1 MSTTTLSNFTTS
13 VFDAPAIVKKQR
25 AFFNTGKSKSV
36 EFRIEQLKKLRSLIV
51 QNEKAITKALY
62 DDLRK
67 SEFEA
72 YATEVGIVLVELDD
86 MLKNIQSW
94 SKKQRVKTPLFHQLG
109 TSWRY
114 PEPYGVT
121 YIISPWNYP
130 FQLLIAPLI
139 GAMGAGN
146 TAVLKPSE
154 LAVNTS
160 DLILKMISENFEEG
174 YIKVV
179 TGGVEESKAMLEQRF
194 DYIFFTGGTEIGRYV
209 YMSAA
214 KYLTPVT
221 LELGGKS
228 PCIVDEDI
236 QLTHTSRRILWGKF
250 TNAGQTCVAPD
261 YLLVNKK
268 IKSKLIDKMK
278 EHLQEFYGE
287 DPSKSPDYGRII
299 SDRHFDR
306 VSKLIDSS
314 KVILGGQTNKSD
326 KYIAP
331 TILEGVSLNDKVM
344 QEEIF
349 GPVLPIIEYDN
360 LDDAIAYIKQFEK
373 PLALYVYSENSN
385 VQNKIMNEVPFGGGC
400 INESV
405 MHVGQGHLPFG
416 GVGESGLGAYH
427 GKSSFETFS
436 HYKSV
441 LKKSTLTD
449 LPIKYP
455 PYKNN
460 VGIIKKLMAWL
471 S

>member
-1 MSTTTLSNFTTS
+1 MSTTATYSTS
-13 VFDAPAIVKKQR
+13 VFDATTIVQKQR
-25 AFFNTGKSKSV
+25 AFFNTGKTKSI
-36 EFRIEQLKKLRSLIV
+36 EFRIEQLKKLRQIIV
-51 QNEKAITKALY
+51 DNEKAIIQALH

-67 SEFEA
+67 SELEA
-72 YATEVGIVLVELDD
+72 YATEVGIVLVEIDD
-86 MLKNIQSW
+86 LLKNVKSW
-94 SKKQRVKTPLFHQLG
+94 SKPQRVKTPLFHQLA

-130 FQLLIAPLI
+130 FQLLIAPLAA
-139 GAMGAGN
+139 AMVAGN
-146 TAVLKPSE
+146 TAILKPSE
-154 LAVNTS
+154 LSERTS
-160 DLILKMISENFEEG
+160 LLIYKLISENFDES

-179 TGGVEESKAMLEQRF
+179 LGGVEESKAMLEQRF

-209 YMSAA
+209 YQAA
-214 KYLTPVT
+214 ARHLTPVT

-268 IKSKLIDKMK
+268 VKAQLIDKMK
-278 EHLQEFYGE
+278 EHLKEFYGD
-287 DPSKSPDYGRII
+287 DPAQSPDYGRII
-299 SDRHFDR
+299 SNRHFDR
-306 VSKLIDSS
+306 IARMISPE
-314 KVILGGQTNKSD
+314 KVVVGGQMDRSD

-331 TILEGVSLNDKVM
+331 TLLEGVSLEDSVM

-349 GPVLPIIEYDN
+349 GPVLPIIEYN
-360 LDDAIAYIKQFEK
+360 TLDEAIAYIKQFEK
-373 PLALYVYSENSN
+373 PLALYIYSRDSS
-385 VQNKIMNEVPFGGGC
+385 VQNKIMQEVPFGGGC

-427 GKSSFETFS
+427 GKASFETFT

-441 LKKSTLTD
+441 LKKSTLSD
-449 LPIKYP
+449 MPIKYP

>member
-1 MSTTTLSNFTTS
+1 MATATATYSSTA
-13 VFDAPAIVKKQR
+13 FDAKAIVQR
-25 AFFNTGKSKSV
+25 QRDFFNTGKTKSV
-36 EFRIEQLKKLRSLIV
+36 EFRIEQLKKLRKIIV
-51 QNEKAITKALY
+51 DNERAIIDALHA
-62 DDLRK
+62 DLRK
-67 SEFEA
+67 SDLEA
-72 YATEVGIVLVELDD
+72 YATEIGVVLVELDD
-86 MLKNIQSW
+86 MLKNVKSW
-94 SKKQRVKTPLFHQLG
+94 SKPQRVKTPLFHQLA

-121 YIISPWNYP
+121 YIIAPWNYP
-130 FQLLIAPLI
+130 FQLLVAPLI
-139 GAMGAGN
+139 GAMGGGN
-146 TAVLKPSE
+146 TAILKPSE
-154 LAVNTS
+154 LSENTS
-160 DLILKMISENFEEG
+160 LLIQKLISENFDEG
-174 YIKVV
+174 YVKVV
-179 TGGVEESKAMLEQRF
+179 MGAVEESKAMLEQRF
-194 DYIFFTGGTEIGRYV
+194 DYVFFTGGTEIGRYV
-209 YMSAA
+209 YTAA
-214 KYLTPVT
+214 ARHLTPVT

-278 EHLQEFYGE
+278 EHLKEFYGE
-287 DPSKSPDYGRII
+287 DPSRSPDFGRII
-299 SDRHFDR
+299 SERHFDR
-306 VSKLIDSS
+306 VSRMIDPS
-314 KVILGGQTNKSD
+314 KVIIGGQTDRSD

-331 TILEGVSLNDKVM
+331 TLLEGVNLNDRVM

-349 GPVLPIIEYDN
+349 GPVLPVIEYDTIE
-360 LDDAIAYIKQFEK
+360 DAIAYVKQFEK
-373 PLALYVYSENSN
+373 PLALYIYSENSN
-385 VQNKIMNEVPFGGGC
+385 IQRKIMNDLPFGGGC

-441 LKKSTLTD
+441 LKKSTLSD
-449 LPIKYP
+449 MPIKYP

-460 VGIIKKLMAWL
+460 MGIIKKLMAWL

>member
-1 MSTTTLSNFTTS
+1 
-13 VFDAPAIVKKQR
+13 
-25 AFFNTGKSKSV
+25 
-36 EFRIEQLKKLRSLIV
+36 
-51 QNEKAITKALY
+51 
-62 DDLRK
+62 
-67 SEFEA
+67 
-72 YATEVGIVLVELDD
+72 
-86 MLKNIQSW
+86 
-94 SKKQRVKTPLFHQLG
+94 
-109 TSWRY
+109 
-114 PEPYGVT
+114 
-121 YIISPWNYP
+121 
-130 FQLLIAPLI
+130 
-139 GAMGAGN
+139 
-146 TAVLKPSE
+146 
-154 LAVNTS
+154 
-160 DLILKMISENFEEG
+160 
-174 YIKVV
+174 
-179 TGGVEESKAMLEQRF
+179 MLEQRF

-306 VSKLIDSS
+306 VSRLIDSS

>member
-1 MSTTTLSNFTTS
+1 MTTATYSTTI
-13 VFDAPAIVKKQR
+13 FDAKAIVLRQR
-25 AFFNTGKSKSV
+25 NFFNSGKTKSID
-36 EFRIEQLKKLRSLIV
+36 FRIHQLKKLRNVIV
-51 QNEKAITKALY
+51 ENERAIIDALY
-62 DDLRK
+62 ADLKK
-67 SEFEA
+67 SDLEA
-72 YATEVGIVLVELDD
+72 YATEVGIVLTELDD
-86 MLKNIQSW
+86 MLKNVKSW
-94 SKKQRVKTPLFHQLG
+94 SKAQRVKTPLFHQIA

-121 YIISPWNYP
+121 YIIAPWNYP

-139 GAMGAGN
+139 GAITAGN
-146 TAVLKPSE
+146 TAILKPSE
-154 LAVNTS
+154 LSEKTS
-160 DLILKMISENFEEG
+160 LLIDKLISENFEED

-179 TGGVEESKAMLEQRF
+179 LGGVEESKAMLEQRF

-209 YMSAA
+209 YTAA
-214 KYLTPVT
+214 ARHLTPVT

-236 QLTHTSRRILWGKF
+236 HLTHTSRRILWGKF

-268 IKSKLIDKMK
+268 IKSKLINKMK
-278 EHLQEFYGE
+278 EHLKEFYG
-287 DPSKSPDYGRII
+287 DNPQQSPDFGRII
-299 SDRHFDR
+299 SERHFDR
-306 VSKLIDSS
+306 IARMIDDS
-314 KVILGGQTNKSD
+314 KVIVGGQTDRSD

-331 TILEGVSLNDKVM
+331 TILEGVSLDDNVM

-349 GPVLPIIEYDN
+349 GPVLPIIEYEKI
-360 LDDAIAYIKQFEK
+360 DDAIAYIKQFEK
-373 PLALYVYSENSN
+373 PLALYIYSENSN
-385 VQNKIMNEVPFGGGC
+385 VQKKIMDEVPFGGGC
-400 INESV
+400 INESI

-441 LKKSTLTD
+441 LKKSTISD
-449 LPIKYP
+449 LAIKYP

-460 VGIIKKLMAWL
+460 MGIIKKLMAWL

>member
-1 MSTTTLSNFTTS
+1 MSTTTYPTS
-13 VFDAPAIVKKQR
+13 VFDATAIVQKQR
-25 AFFNTGKSKSV
+25 AFFNTGKTKSID
-36 EFRIEQLKKLRSLIV
+36 FRIEQLKKLRQIIV
-51 QNEKAITKALY
+51 DNEKAIIQALY
-62 DDLRK
+62 EDLRK
-67 SEFEA
+67 SELEA
-72 YATEVGIVLVELDD
+72 YATEVGIVLVEIDD
-86 MLKNIQSW
+86 LLKNVKSW
-94 SKKQRVKTPLFHQLG
+94 SKPQRVKTPLFHQLA

-130 FQLLIAPLI
+130 FQLLIAPLAA
-139 GAMGAGN
+139 AMVAGN
-146 TAVLKPSE
+146 TAILKPSE
-154 LAVNTS
+154 LSEKTS
-160 DLILKMISENFEEG
+160 LLIYKLISENFDEA

-179 TGGVEESKAMLEQRF
+179 LGGVDESKAMLEQRF

-209 YMSAA
+209 YQAAA
-214 KYLTPVT
+214 KHLTPVT

-268 IKSKLIDKMK
+268 VKAQLIDKMK
-278 EHLQEFYGE
+278 EHLKEFYGD
-287 DPSKSPDYGRII
+287 DPAQSPDYGRII
-299 SDRHFDR
+299 STRHFDR
-306 VSKLIDSS
+306 IARMISPEKIV
-314 KVILGGQTNKSD
+314 VGGQTNRAD

-331 TILEGVSLNDKVM
+331 TLLEGVSIDDAVM

-349 GPVLPIIEYDN
+349 GPVLPIIEYN
-360 LDDAIAYIKQFEK
+360 TLDEAIAYIKQFEK
-373 PLALYVYSENSN
+373 PLALYIYSRDSS
-385 VQNKIMNEVPFGGGC
+385 VQNKIMQEVPFGGGC

-427 GKSSFETFS
+427 GKASFETFT

-441 LKKSTLTD
+441 LKKSTLSD
-449 LPIKYP
+449 MPIKYP

>member
-1 MSTTTLSNFTTS
+1 MSTTAIYSATT
-13 VFDAPAIVKKQR
+13 FDAKAIVQKQR
-25 AFFNTGKSKSV
+25 DFFNSGKTKSV
-36 EFRIEQLKKLRSLIV
+36 DFRIEQLKKLRQIIV
-51 QNEKAITKALY
+51 DNEKAIIQALY
-62 DDLRK
+62 DDLKK
-67 SEFEA
+67 SELEA
-72 YATEVGIVLVELDD
+72 YATEVGIVLVEIDD
-86 MLKNIQSW
+86 LLKNVKSW
-94 SKKQRVKTPLFHQLG
+94 SKPQRVKTPLFHQLA

-121 YIISPWNYP
+121 YIIAPWNYP
-130 FQLLIAPLI
+130 FQLLIAPLAA
-139 GAMGAGN
+139 AMVAGN
-146 TAVLKPSE
+146 TAILKPSE
-154 LAVNTS
+154 LSEKTS
-160 DLILKMISENFEEG
+160 ILIHRLISENFDEG

-179 TGGVEESKAMLEQRF
+179 MGAVEESKAMLEQRF
-194 DYIFFTGGTEIGRYV
+194 DYVFFTGGTEIGRYV
-209 YMSAA
+209 YQAA
-214 KYLTPVT
+214 ARHLTPVT

-278 EHLQEFYGE
+278 EHLLEFYGE

-299 SDRHFDR
+299 SQRHFDR
-306 VSKLIDSS
+306 IARMIDSE
-314 KVILGGQTNKSD
+314 KVIVGGQTD
-326 KYIAP
+326 RDEKYIAP
-331 TILEGVSLNDKVM
+331 TLLEGVSLNDSVM

-349 GPVLPIIEYDN
+349 GPVLPIIEYN
-360 LDDAIAYIKQFEK
+360 TLDEAIAFVKQFEK
-373 PLALYVYSENSN
+373 PLALYIYSENSS
-385 VQNKIMNEVPFGGGC
+385 VQKKIMQEVPFGGGC

-427 GKSSFETFS
+427 GKASFETFT

-441 LKKSTLTD
+441 LKKSTLSD
-449 LPIKYP
+449 MPIKYP

>member
-1 MSTTTLSNFTTS
+1 
-13 VFDAPAIVKKQR
+13 
-25 AFFNTGKSKSV
+25 
-36 EFRIEQLKKLRSLIV
+36 
-51 QNEKAITKALY
+51 
-62 DDLRK
+62 
-67 SEFEA
+67 
-72 YATEVGIVLVELDD
+72 
-86 MLKNIQSW
+86 
-94 SKKQRVKTPLFHQLG
+94 
-109 TSWRY
+109 
-114 PEPYGVT
+114 
-121 YIISPWNYP
+121 
-130 FQLLIAPLI
+130 
-139 GAMGAGN
+139 
-146 TAVLKPSE
+146 
-154 LAVNTS
+154 
-160 DLILKMISENFEEG
+160 
-174 YIKVV
+174 
-179 TGGVEESKAMLEQRF
+179 
-194 DYIFFTGGTEIGRYV
+194 
-209 YMSAA
+209 
-214 KYLTPVT
+214 
-221 LELGGKS
+221 
-228 PCIVDEDI
+228 
-236 QLTHTSRRILWGKF
+236 
-250 TNAGQTCVAPD
+250 
-261 YLLVNKK
+261 
-268 IKSKLIDKMK
+268 MK

-306 VSKLIDSS
+306 VSRLIDSS

-331 TILEGVSLNDKVM
+331 TLLEGVSLNDKVM

-349 GPVLPIIEYDN
+349 GPVLPIIEYEN